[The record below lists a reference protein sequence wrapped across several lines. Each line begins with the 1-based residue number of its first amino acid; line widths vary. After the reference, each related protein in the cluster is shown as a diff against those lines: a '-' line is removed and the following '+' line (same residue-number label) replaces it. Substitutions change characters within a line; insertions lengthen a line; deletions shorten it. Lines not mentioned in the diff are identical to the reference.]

1 MAETA
6 ARPTRVECVDLLRGW
21 AVIVMI
27 ETHVMNAT
35 LLEGSREG
43 APFHALTFLNGL
55 VAPSFIFAS
64 GMAFAITLRRKMAD
78 IITARPALGKQMLRL
93 LMIMA
98 IGYVLHIPKFSWS
111 HLMQVAEAPAWRS
124 FLQVDV
130 LQCIAVSLL
139 GMLGLVFILRTE
151 RRVVVATAL
160 LAVFVV
166 FASPL
171 VRNVE
176 WTAML
181 PLSVAAY
188 LTTSTGSLFPL
199 FPWSAYLLAG
209 VLAGYL
215 FLQRQQ
221 EALRWFLRAA
231 LGAFALSFVLDPV
244 FSRIYPVYDYWHGS
258 PSFFLL
264 RLGLVLLLL
273 TAMRWY
279 EQSHGVKASSWVTLI
294 GRESLIV
301 YVAHLTLIFGDFG
314 PFNFQKMINRSL
326 DYSHVLVVSAGL
338 IVLMALLALFWS
350 RLKKGP
356 LRTRRIV
363 EWGFVSVLIIIFFV
377 APA

>member
-1 MAETA
+1 
-6 ARPTRVECVDLLRGW
+6 
-21 AVIVMI
+21 
-27 ETHVMNAT
+27 
-35 LLEGSREG
+35 
-43 APFHALTFLNGL
+43 
-55 VAPSFIFAS
+55 
-64 GMAFAITLRRKMAD
+64 
-78 IITARPALGKQMLRL
+78 
-93 LMIMA
+93 
-98 IGYVLHIPKFSWS
+98 
-111 HLMQVAEAPAWRS
+111 
-124 FLQVDV
+124 VDV